1 MSHFIIIE
9 GPDFSGKSTQIDMI
23 DRRELYKDHNV
34 FFTRE
39 PGSFLPESEEK
50 CEEIREQ
57 ILFGNNTLIE
67 EANLFAES
75 RYIHTQEIVDIL
87 TRYDDAVVIS
97 DRYIISSL
105 AYQGYAQGLDKD
117 VVYELNKPSLDLL
130 NENNI
135 TIHCIKFV
143 MPEEEWER
151 RRNLVMISRDLD
163 EIEKK
168 DISKEV
174 YEFFNNDEI
183 FFNWTNG
190 LNMKVYEVNAE
201 NNKETVYK
209 EFKNIIDIIREDLL
223 WH

>member
-1 MSHFIIIE
+1 M
-9 GPDFSGKSTQIDMI
+9 
-23 DRRELYKDHNV
+23 NV
-34 FFTRE
+34 
-39 PGSFLPESEEK
+39 
-50 CEEIREQ
+50 
-57 ILFGNNTLIE
+57 
-67 EANLFAES
+67 
-75 RYIHTQEIVDIL
+75 
-87 TRYDDAVVIS
+87 
-97 DRYIISSL
+97 
-105 AYQGYAQGLDKD
+105 
-117 VVYELNKPSLDLL
+117 L
-130 NENNI
+130 NEHNI

-151 RRNLVMISRDLD
+151 RRNLVMVSRDLD

-183 FFNWTNG
+183 FFNWTDG

>member
-39 PGSFLPESEEK
+39 PGSYLPESEER

-87 TRYDDAVVIS
+87 TRYDNAVVIS

-130 NENNI
+130 NEHDI

-183 FFNWTNG
+183 FFNWTDG

>member
-57 ILFGNNTLIE
+57 ILFGNNTLVE

-105 AYQGYAQGLDKD
+105 AYQGYAQGLDKE

-130 NENNI
+130 NEHDI

-151 RRNLVMISRDLD
+151 RRNLVMVSRDLD

-183 FFNWTNG
+183 FFNWTDG